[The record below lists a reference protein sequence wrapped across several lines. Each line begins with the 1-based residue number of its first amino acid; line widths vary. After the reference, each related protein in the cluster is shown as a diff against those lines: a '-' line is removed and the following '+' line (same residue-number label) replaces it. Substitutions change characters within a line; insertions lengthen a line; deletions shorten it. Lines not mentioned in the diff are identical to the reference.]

1 MQAAITRS
9 GLNRK
14 ITVGEAGMNR
24 PSVNRSLNA
33 ALPVRQ
39 FLFLGMALLLT
50 LAAGLFYYSWQ
61 TARLADQVAAQ
72 TALLTQIQATRA
84 STLVKAAEPAGQ
96 RSAANTSP
104 ATVDNVAPQQRWV
117 F

>member
-1 MQAAITRS
+1 
-9 GLNRK
+9 
-14 ITVGEAGMNR
+14 MNR
-24 PSVNRSLNA
+24 PSVKRSLNV

-72 TALLTQIQATRA
+72 TALLTQIQASRA
-84 STLVKAAEPAGQ
+84 NTLVKAAEPVGQ
-96 RSAANTSP
+96 RPVANNSP
-104 ATVDNVAPQQRWV
+104 STVDNIVPEQRWV

>member
-1 MQAAITRS
+1 
-9 GLNRK
+9 
-14 ITVGEAGMNR
+14 MNR
-24 PSVNRSLNA
+24 QSVHRSLNA

-39 FLFLGMALLLT
+39 FLFFGMAVLLS

-72 TALLTQIQATRA
+72 TALISQIQATRA
-84 STLVKAAEPAGQ
+84 NTLVKAAEPAGQ
-96 RSAANTSP
+96 QPAANTSP
-104 ATVDNVAPQQRWV
+104 ATVDNVVPQQRWV

>member
-1 MQAAITRS
+1 
-9 GLNRK
+9 
-14 ITVGEAGMNR
+14 MNR
-24 PSVNRSLNA
+24 QSVNSLQST

-39 FLFLGMALLLT
+39 FLFAGLAVLLT

-61 TARLADQVAAQ
+61 TARLAEQVAAQ

-84 STLVKAAEPAGQ
+84 TNLVRAADPLPSPKA
-96 RSAANTSP
+96 SSP
-104 ATVDNVAPQQRWV
+104 ATLENVVPQDRWV

>member
-1 MQAAITRS
+1 
-9 GLNRK
+9 
-14 ITVGEAGMNR
+14 MNR
-24 PSVNRSLNA
+24 PSVKRSLNA

-72 TALLTQIQATRA
+72 TALLSQLQASRA
-84 STLVKAAEPAGQ
+84 NTLVKAAEPVGQ
-96 RSAANTSP
+96 RPAANTSP
-104 ATVDNVAPQQRWV
+104 ATVDTIVPQQRWV

>member
-1 MQAAITRS
+1 
-9 GLNRK
+9 
-14 ITVGEAGMNR
+14 MNR
-24 PSVNRSLNA
+24 QSVNRSQNA
-33 ALPVRQ
+33 ALPLRQ
-39 FLFLGMALLLT
+39 FLFLGMALLMT

-84 STLVKAAEPAGQ
+84 STLVKAADPLPSRQA
-96 RSAANTSP
+96 SASP
-104 ATVDNVAPQQRWV
+104 ATVEAVVPQDRWV